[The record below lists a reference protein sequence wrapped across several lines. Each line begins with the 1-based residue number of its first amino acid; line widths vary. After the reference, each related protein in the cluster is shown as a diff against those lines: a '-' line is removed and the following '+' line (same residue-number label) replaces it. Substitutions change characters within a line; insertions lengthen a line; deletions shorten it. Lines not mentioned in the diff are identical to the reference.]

1 MWDENNPSPKRDRP
15 QRSKRSLDIC
25 IEDCLGLIDEL
36 QSEGKNIFT
45 DNNSSNTENSLN
57 SSESLTTFNLSSFQM
72 TPDDLIA
79 HLKYQKLLRLP
90 PRSSSLTN
98 MPKSRH
104 EPSTAESIYV
114 NKYC

>member
-1 MWDENNPSPKRDRP
+1 MGDENSPFRKRENTKRTK
-15 QRSKRSLDIC
+15 RSKSSLDLC
-25 IEDCLGLIDEL
+25 IEDCLGLIDEF
-36 QSEGKNIFT
+36 QSEGKSIST
-45 DNNSSNTENSLN
+45 DNTSSNTENSTN

-98 MPKSRH
+98 IPKRGQIKCS
-104 EPSTAESIYV
+104 
-114 NKYC
+114 